1 MSMAVKIISRGAS
14 VHYQTLSPMTKR
26 LFQKAIVQ
34 SGTAGSSWSVNTV
47 EDARAATLK
56 FASKV
61 GCNSEESA
69 VLAKCLRSKTADE
82 MIQAALNNTVST
94 NHMTVISGPALY

>member
-14 VHYQTLSPMTKR
+14 VHYQTLSPMTKS

-34 SGTAGSSWSVNTV
+34 SGTAGASWSINTI

-56 FASKV
+56 FARKV

-69 VLAKCLRSKTADE
+69 EVAKCLRSKTADE
-82 MIQAALNNTVST
+82 ILQAALNNTVST
-94 NHMTVISGPALY
+94 DHMTVVSGAALY